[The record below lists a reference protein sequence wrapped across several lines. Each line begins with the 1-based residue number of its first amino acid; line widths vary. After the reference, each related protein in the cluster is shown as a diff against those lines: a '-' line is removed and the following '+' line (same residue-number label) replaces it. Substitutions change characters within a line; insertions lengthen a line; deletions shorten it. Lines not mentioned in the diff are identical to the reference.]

1 MQNMLL
7 CPNLSYFISSRRIPA
22 ALHFNYNLHR
32 EEEVNKDG
40 SVPLKVT
47 YPKFKNGE
55 GTLRNLK
62 IKPIFG
68 IYLLSFVE

>member
-1 MQNMLL
+1 MVKTNSLSIYSLL
-7 CPNLSYFISSRRIPA
+7 L
-22 ALHFNYNLHR
+22 
-32 EEEVNKDG
+32 NKDG

-47 YPKFKNGE
+47 YPKFKNE
-55 GTLRNLK
+55 EATVRNLK